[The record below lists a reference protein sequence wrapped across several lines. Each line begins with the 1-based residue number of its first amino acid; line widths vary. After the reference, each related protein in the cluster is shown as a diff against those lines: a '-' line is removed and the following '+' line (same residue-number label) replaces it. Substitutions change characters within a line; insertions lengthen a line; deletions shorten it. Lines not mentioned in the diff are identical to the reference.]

1 MTFEEKFGQI
11 SKKLIKAD
19 TAKFAENFAIQI
31 TMNDEDCG
39 GTFFAAY
46 LDGAYRVEPYNYF
59 DNTASVNVLSETLE
73 KLIDKKLEVAEA
85 LGQGILFV
93 DGNLNHVAQ
102 LFDGFEKKKPAAKK
116 TTAKK
121 TPVKKAAKKETKPE
135 PVAKK
140 ADAVKAEP
148 KPKAEKE
155 SAKKETKTA
164 KPAKTA
170 EKKK

>member
-1 MTFEEKFGQI
+1 MLFVTFEEKFGQI

-46 LDGAYRVEPYNYF
+46 SDGAYRVEPYNYF

-85 LGQGILFV
+85 LEQGILFV
-93 DGNLNHVAQ
+93 GGNLNHVTQ
-102 LFDGFEKKKPAAKK
+102 LFDGFEKKKPAVKK

-121 TPVKKAAKKETKPE
+121 EPAKKSTKKEEKAE

-140 ADAVKAEP
+140 AE
-148 KPKAEKE
+148 PKAEVKKE
-155 SAKKETKTA
+155 AAKKDTKTA